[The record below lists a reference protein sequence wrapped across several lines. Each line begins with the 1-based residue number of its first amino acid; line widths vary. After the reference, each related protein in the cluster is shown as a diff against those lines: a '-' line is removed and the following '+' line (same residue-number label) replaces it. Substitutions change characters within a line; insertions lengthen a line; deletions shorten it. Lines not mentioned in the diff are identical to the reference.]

1 MESFSNPTWL
11 FAGMLVSSIGFG
23 LFMYGK
29 KEARIPH
36 LVAGMVMMGY
46 PGFVESPAA
55 IFGLGVALGGGLWL
69 AVRAG
74 A

>member
-11 FAGMLVSSIGFG
+11 FAGMLVSTVGLGF
-23 LFMYGK
+23 FMYGK

-36 LVAGMVMMGY
+36 LVAGMAMMAY

-55 IFGLGVALGGGLWL
+55 ILAVGAALGGGLWL